1 MNEQYIQ
8 TLGDLTDWFHSVSKD
23 THPARRARLAGVLV
37 TAKIRR
43 EWMTSTHQ
51 NKYIMNGK
59 VTEVEFENLSGG
71 VWKVTI

>member
-1 MNEQYIQ
+1 
-8 TLGDLTDWFHSVSKD
+8 
-23 THPARRARLAGVLV
+23 VLV